1 MECFSVCDNSF
12 AKFALLY
19 VKNVYLSKFVLNN
32 QIVDQSL
39 MRNVCPI
46 ISCVCFIINRSSK
59 FDVYYANIGNECENV
74 QEKARAVHF
83 DICTYFLIC
92 QSKVIDPITY
102 LCINYSMCN
111 LWEHYSIPVPTLF

>member
-1 MECFSVCDNSF
+1 MQNKIIEFLIFTQILSQCQCC
-12 AKFALLY
+12 
-19 VKNVYLSKFVLNN
+19 KNLTKINFKLRV
-32 QIVDQSL
+32 

-74 QEKARAVHF
+74 QEKERAVYL
-83 DICTYFLIC
+83 DICTHILIC

-102 LCINYSMCN
+102 FCINYWIFS
-111 LWEHYSIPVPTLF
+111 LWEH